1 MYMDLTGNLQFSH
14 FHLFIYS
21 NLTEIRR
28 DIRHRVFILQLP
40 TPRDAP
46 IFAFLDAFTRAIPP
60 ETMQLWLHSTKKV
73 LPMKSLDSCCFLLY
87 FLTS

>member
-1 MYMDLTGNLQFSH
+1 MNKKDACNTVHTCTVNMYMDLPGNLQFSH
-14 FHLFIYS
+14 FHLFIHS

-46 IFAFLDAFTRAIPP
+46 IFAFLEAFTRAIPP
-60 ETMQLWLHSTKKV
+60 ETMQL
-73 LPMKSLDSCCFLLY
+73 
-87 FLTS
+87 